1 MKTKETQAGIDFFRI
16 PAALLV
22 VAIHNSPLTT
32 WSEGADFF
40 LTRVLARIAVP
51 FFFMVTGQF
60 VLSDYLLG
68 AQNHHQKISQGGE
81 KSLHRILRYIQKI
94 LILYGISIVLYLPV
108 GIYAGHYKNLTFG
121 KVLRMLIFDGTF
133 YHLWYFPACI
143 EGLLLVCLFRRFLK
157 IRGTFLAAGLL
168 YLIGLFGDSY
178 FGLTEKLPVIAT
190 IYEKGFTLWSYT
202 RNGLFMAPI
211 FLILG
216 AIVGNSSGRARTENV
231 RTGDARAK
239 YAGIEYARTEL
250 VRAEYV
256 RTEDGRTE
264 FDRTPYA
271 GTEDAKKEHDRTE
284 HRKKSYKKVYASI
297 GFACSFLLMTVEAF
311 LLRHFKI
318 QRHDSMYVMLI
329 PTVIFL
335 YQILLILSASTKNT
349 HAKGLR
355 LLRSTATGIY
365 ILHPAMIVVVRGI
378 AKLSKITALIDNSL
392 LHYVSVVI
400 LTAAA
405 AFLMALLQQYVLRRS
420 REKKQSTEKPDKKT
434 VYIAQSDEEKDYL
447 EKQDEEK
454 EHFQQNRTWIELD
467 RKALKN
473 NVNFFK
479 EILPQNC
486 RLMPAIKANAYGH
499 GAVLLAKELCRMG
512 VNHFCVACIQEG
524 IELRRAGIQG
534 EILILGYTHPAQF
547 DALRKYHLSQTVIDY
562 AYAQQLKKY
571 GKKLHVH
578 VGIDT
583 GMHRL
588 GERCENIEQICEIF
602 EMSNLIVDGVMTHL
616 SADEK
621 AGGQEKAFTDHQAAA
636 FYEVLDVL
644 KARGIKCPKVHLQAS
659 YGVLNYPEL
668 ARDYARVGIALYG
681 VLSTKED
688 TLSWK
693 KKLRPVLSLKTR
705 VAVVKEIYAG
715 EAAGYGLS
723 FVAAH
728 TMKVA
733 VLTIGYADGFPRAL
747 SNGKGAVLLHGKKA
761 PVIGTICMD
770 QTLVDVSDIPD
781 VHSGDIAVVI
791 GQSGSGE
798 ITACDLAEQ
807 AGTITNEILSRI
819 GARPEREIVSL

>member
-22 VAIHNSPLTT
+22 VAIHTSPLTT

-60 VLSDYLLG
+60 VLADYLWG
-68 AQNHHQKISQGGE
+68 GQNRQQSMVQGGE
-81 KSLHRILRYIQKI
+81 KGLHRILRYLRKI

-108 GIYAGHYKNLTFG
+108 GIYAGHYQELTFG
-121 KVLRMLIFDGTF
+121 KVLKMLLFDGTF
-133 YHLWYFPACI
+133 YHLWFFPACI
-143 EGLLLVCLFRRFLK
+143 EGLLLVCLLRRFLK
-157 IRGTFLAAGLL
+157 VRGTLLVSGFL

-178 FGLTEKLPVIAT
+178 FGLTEKLPGIAAM
-190 IYEKGFTLWSYT
+190 YEKGFELWSYT

-216 AIVGNSSGRARTENV
+216 AVWENGSRRRGTENIG
-231 RTGDARAK
+231 TEAAK
-239 YAGIEYARTEL
+239 TEL
-250 VRAEYV
+250 RK
-256 RTEDGRTE
+256 RIR
-264 FDRTPYA
+264 RYA
-271 GTEDAKKEHDRTE
+271 Y
-284 HRKKSYKKVYASI
+284 S
-297 GFACSFLLMTVEAF
+297 GFACSFLLMTMEAF
-311 LLRHFKI
+311 LLRYFEI

-329 PTVIFL
+329 PTVMFL
-335 YQILLILSASTKNT
+335 YRILLIPSVSAQN
-349 HAKGLR
+349 ADEKGLR

-365 ILHPAMIVVVRGI
+365 ILHPAMIVVVRGV
-378 AKLSKITALIDNSL
+378 AKLTRITALTDNSL

-400 LTAAA
+400 LSTAAA
-405 AFLMALLQQYVLRRS
+405 FFMALLRQYVLRRR
-420 REKKQSTEKPDKKT
+420 REKKKSAE
-434 VYIAQSDEEKDYL
+434 S
-447 EKQDEEK
+447 
-454 EHFQQNRTWIELD
+454 HFQQNRTWIELD
-467 RKALKN
+467 RNALKN
-473 NVNFFK
+473 NVNFFR
-479 EILPQNC
+479 EMLPEDC
-486 RLMPAIKANAYGH
+486 MLMPVIKANAYGH
-499 GAVLLAKELCRMG
+499 GAVLLARELCQMG

-524 IELRRAGIQG
+524 IELRKAGISG
-534 EILILGYTHPAQF
+534 EILVLGYTHPAQF

-562 AYAQQLKKY
+562 AYAQQLKQY

-588 GERCENIEQICEIF
+588 GERCENIGQICEIF
-602 EMSNLIVDGVMTHL
+602 ETDNLIVDGVMTHL

-621 AGGQEKAFTDHQAAA
+621 AAGQEKAFTDRQAAA
-636 FYEVLDVL
+636 FFEVLDCL
-644 KARGIKCPKVHLQAS
+644 EERGIKCPKVHLQAS

-668 ARDYARVGIALYG
+668 AGDYARVGIALYG
-681 VLSTKED
+681 VLSTGED

-693 KKLRPVLSLKTR
+693 GMLRPVLSLKTR

-723 FVAAH
+723 FVADH

-761 PVIGTICMD
+761 SVIGTICMD

-781 VHSGDIAVVI
+781 VHQGDIAVVI
-791 GQSGSGE
+791 GQSGREE

-807 AGTITNEILSRI
+807 AGTITNEILSRM
-819 GARPEREIVSL
+819 GERPERIIVDGNPVDQ